1 MPSKL
6 SVYGFFYWVF
16 HYLRTDSAGNS
27 GVSGFRIN
35 LAGIAP
41 VAL

>member
-16 HYLRTDSAGNS
+16 HYLRTDSARKY
-27 GVSGFRIN
+27 GVSVFWIN